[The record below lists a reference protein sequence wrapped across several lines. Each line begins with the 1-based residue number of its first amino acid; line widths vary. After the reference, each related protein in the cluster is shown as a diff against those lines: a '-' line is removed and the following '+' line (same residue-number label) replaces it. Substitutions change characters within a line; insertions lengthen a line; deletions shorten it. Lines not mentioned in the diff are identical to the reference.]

1 MKTLSYDQLKKMKDS
16 HEKFVLIN
24 VLSAETFNEA
34 HIDDSINIPLKQADF
49 EAQVEEAAGGKDRKV
64 VTYCAGLECP
74 ASHDAAEK
82 LEKAGFTDVSAYEG
96 GTKEWL
102 EKSGKRQAAA

>member
-1 MKTLSYDQLKKMKDS
+1 MKILSYDQLKKMKDAK
-16 HEKFVLIN
+16 EAFVLIN
-24 VLSAETFNEA
+24 VLPAEAFNEA
-34 HIDDSINIPLKQADF
+34 HIPDSINIPLKQADF
-49 EAQVEEAAGGKDRKV
+49 VAQVEKAAGGKDKAV
-64 VTYCAGLECP
+64 VTYCAGFECP

-82 LEKAGFTDVSAYEG
+82 LEKSGFTKVSAYEG